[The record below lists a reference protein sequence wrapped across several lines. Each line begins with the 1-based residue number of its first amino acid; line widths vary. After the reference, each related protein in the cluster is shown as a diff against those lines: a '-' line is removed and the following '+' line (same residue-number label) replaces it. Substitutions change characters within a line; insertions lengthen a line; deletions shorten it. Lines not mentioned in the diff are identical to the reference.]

1 MGLTAPFLQMR
12 TPRLRK
18 AKRLNQGQAYV
29 GVRSKRVAFGLA
41 HYLLLCHQAGRASFY
56 LLAIPS
62 LADPPWAKGR
72 S

>member
-1 MGLTAPFLQMR
+1 MGLTVPFLQMR

-18 AKRLNQGQAYV
+18 AKRLSQGHTSV
-29 GVRSKRVAFGLA
+29 GVRSKRVVFGLA
-41 HYLLLCHQAGRASFY
+41 HYLLLCSQAGRAPSY

-72 S
+72 F